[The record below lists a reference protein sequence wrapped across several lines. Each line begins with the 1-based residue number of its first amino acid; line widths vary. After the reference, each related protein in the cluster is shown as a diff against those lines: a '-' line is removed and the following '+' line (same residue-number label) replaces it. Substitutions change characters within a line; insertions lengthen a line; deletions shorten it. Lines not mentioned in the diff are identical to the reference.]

1 MYQKRCNGI
10 IHEVKKGD
18 SLYTISR
25 EHNVPL
31 ESVMLANPDVDVY
44 NLQVG
49 SKVCVPIRREM
60 KPVYT
65 KMPVNDKNMNTEV
78 SMQNDMSRNMTTG
91 TYMDTNMDTNMSM
104 NTDLN
109 MDTNMDANMSM
120 DTDMFMDTQDTGN
133 AVNYMGDTFAYIVR
147 DGDSMQ
153 HLMNKFNTT
162 PEEIFRHNSMENML
176 FKPGI
181 TIIIPNR

>member
-44 NLQVG
+44 NLQIG

-60 KPVYT
+60 KTVYT
-65 KMPVNDKNMNTEV
+65 KMPVNDK
-78 SMQNDMSRNMTTG
+78 
-91 TYMDTNMDTNMSM
+91 NMSM

>member
-31 ESVMLANPDVDVY
+31 ESVMLANPDVDIY
-44 NLQVG
+44 NLQIG
-49 SKVCVPIRREM
+49 SKICVPMRHGMNGMDERPYQM
-60 KPVYT
+60 K
-65 KMPVNDKNMNTEV
+65 MDMNT
-78 SMQNDMSRNMTTG
+78 DM
-91 TYMDTNMDTNMSM
+91 YMDTKEGVAPEY
-104 NTDLN
+104 TD
-109 MDTNMDANMSM
+109 
-120 DTDMFMDTQDTGN
+120 
-133 AVNYMGDTFAYIVR
+133 DTFAYIVR

-153 HLMNKFNTT
+153 NLMNKFGVDM
-162 PEEIFRHNSMENML
+162 EELCRYNSMDNIM

-181 TIIIPNR
+181 AIIIPNK